1 MQYILFNDLTSF
13 NTWHEKIKK
22 EKMIPF
28 KGTTSYTKPIFHP
41 NVLDKRIICQ
51 FDNTIS
57 LTGLTVIS
65 EAQAKTYGW
74 FNYEE
79 LEAKAKIQ
87 RRLDEAKKFGQM
99 IIDDVTT
106 ENIYNQYT
114 SMEVAYIANK
124 LSKIQML
131 LLSGSLYLALAEL
144 EAMQEEPPLLTKA
157 RIDRYIYRIRNFLGL
172 PLNI

>member
-1 MQYILFNDLTSF
+1 MQYILFNDLASF

-22 EKMIPF
+22 DKMIPF
-28 KGTTSYTKPIFHP
+28 KGTTSYTEPIFHP
-41 NVLDKRIICQ
+41 DVLDKRVICQ
-51 FDNTIS
+51 FDNTIP

-65 EAQAKTYGW
+65 EDQAKAYGW

-79 LEAKAKIQ
+79 LAAKAKIQ
-87 RRLDEAKKFGQM
+87 KRLDEAKKFGQT

-114 SMEVAYIANK
+114 SMEVMYIAQK

-144 EAMQEEPPLLTKA
+144 EAMQAEPPLLAKA
-157 RIDRYIYRIRNFLGL
+157 RIDRYIYRIRSFLGL

>member
-28 KGTTSYTKPIFHP
+28 RGTTSYTEPIFHP
-41 NVLDKRIICQ
+41 DILDKRIVCQ

-65 EAQAKTYGW
+65 EETAKMYGW

-87 RRLDEAKKFGQM
+87 KRLDEAKKFGQT
-99 IIDDVTT
+99 IIDDVAT

-114 SMEVAYIANK
+114 SMEVTYIAQR
-124 LSKIQML
+124 LAKIQML
-131 LLSGSLYLALAEL
+131 LMSGSLYSALAEL
-144 EAMQEEPPLLTKA
+144 ESLQEEPPLLSRA
-157 RIDRYIYRIRNFLGL
+157 RIDRYVYKIRIFLGL
-172 PLNI
+172 PGNL